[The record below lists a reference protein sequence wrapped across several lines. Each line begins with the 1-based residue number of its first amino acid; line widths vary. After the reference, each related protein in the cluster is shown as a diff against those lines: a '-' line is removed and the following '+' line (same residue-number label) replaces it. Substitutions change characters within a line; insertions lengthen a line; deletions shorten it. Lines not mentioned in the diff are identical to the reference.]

1 MLKLARVDTFAIDGA
16 EARRVWVESDI
27 RHGLPAFS
35 VVGLAD
41 KAVPPVVATEGE
53 IKLAVDTEWWK
64 FDKDRSGGLDRAEFN
79 QMLYKFQKVAMTGPR
94 TTEEAGRAA
103 AAAFAR
109 ADTNKDGKTDAW
121 IFDDDRDGKWDV
133 SYWDTDFDGKPDL
146 VGHHPDGEL
155 KPTRME
161 KYQPKS

>member
-1 MLKLARVDTFAIDGA
+1 MASEAVSNRSVIRVREEAIRVDDDL
-16 EARRVWVESDI
+16 VVEE
-27 RHGLPAFS
+27 
-35 VVGLAD
+35 
-41 KAVPPVVATEGE
+41 PV
-53 IKLAVDTEWWK
+53 
-64 FDKDRSGGLDRAEFN
+64 EFR
-79 QMLYKFQKVAMTGPR
+79 L
-94 TTEEAGRAA
+94 
-103 AAAFAR
+103 
-109 ADTNKDGKTDAW
+109 DTNKDGKTDAW

>member
-1 MLKLARVDTFAIDGA
+1 MLRGILVASLLAAGA
-16 EARRVWVESDI
+16 PALAQTVPESGAVSDPATITVENSPEQQ
-27 RHGLPAFS
+27 R
-35 VVGLAD
+35 LAD
-41 KAVPPVVATEGE
+41 KAVPPVIATAGE

-109 ADTNKDGKTDAW
+109 ADTN
-121 IFDDDRDGKWDV
+121 RDGKVIRDEFV
-133 SYWDTDFDGKPDL
+133 ALLQSPAA
-146 VGHHPDGEL
+146 
-155 KPTRME
+155 
-161 KYQPKS
+161 